1 MSAEIISAIKS
12 TARPTLRPAGAKP
25 LVLLVDDDV
34 LLLRS
39 LQRVLS
45 NAFDILTA
53 TSGEAALAYLAENR
67 AISVVVS
74 DMRMPGMDGVR
85 FLDQWKFLSPETTR
99 VMLTGQADLTTA
111 MDAVNQGQVFRFV
124 TKPVDGRDLQLI
136 LQDAVTQHELV
147 TAEHTL
153 LEGTLTGSVQ
163 VLVDMLSMLDP
174 KGFGRAKEERDLAV
188 AMAREYGL
196 DVEWD
201 VALAALLGRI
211 GWLALPLEV
220 QSKLHRGERLTLQEQ
235 EMHHRS
241 PEVGAQMLAAIPRL
255 QAVARIIRYSSKDF
269 DGGGSPQD
277 QISGE
282 EIPVASRILRIVHDF
297 IGRLH
302 VRQAPVVVFTD
313 LERGASRKYDPRL
326 LQVLGGLLKVHEV
339 GVARVGSLLLSVDDL
354 EPGMTLVNDV
364 FTSRNEMLLLPGG
377 TRLNLLHIERLRNY
391 AAGRMLE
398 GPLLID
404 RMA

>member
-1 MSAEIISAIKS
+1 MNAEGI
-12 TARPTLRPAGAKP
+12 PTLGPVPTPSLHPAGAKP

-34 LLLRS
+34 LLLRA

-45 NAFDILTA
+45 HAFDIITA
-53 TSGEAALAYLAENR
+53 DSGEAALAYLKEPR
-67 AISVVVS
+67 AIAVVVS
-74 DMRMPGMDGVR
+74 DMRMPGMDGIR
-85 FLDQWKFLSPETTR
+85 FLDQWRFLSPDTTR

-124 TKPVDGRDLQLI
+124 TKPVDGRDLQAI
-136 LQDAVTQHELV
+136 LRDAASQYELV

-188 AMAREYGL
+188 AMARECGL
-196 DVEWD
+196 DAEWD
-201 VALAALLGRI
+201 VAMAALVGRI

-220 QSKLHRGERLTLQEQ
+220 QTKLHRGERLTLQEQ

-255 QAVARIIRYSSKDF
+255 QPVARIIRYSSKDF
-269 DGGGSPQD
+269 NGGGAPHDRVAGQD
-277 QISGE
+277 
-282 EIPVASRILRIVHDF
+282 IPIASRILRIVHDF
-297 IGRLH
+297 VAKLH
-302 VRQAPVVVFTD
+302 VRQSPVVVFAD
-313 LERGASRKYDPRL
+313 LELGASRKYDPEL
-326 LQVLGGLLKVHEV
+326 LQLLGGLLKVHDASA
-339 GVARVGSLLLSVDDL
+339 ARVGSMLLSVDDL
-354 EPGMTLVNDV
+354 EPGMTLVKDV
-364 FTSRNEMLLLPGG
+364 YTSRNEMLLLPGG

-391 AAGRMLE
+391 SAGRMLE
-398 GPLLID
+398 GPILID